1 MALES
6 PDFHQLSHS
15 ALLDAAPDAMIIVSE
30 SAEIVLVNLQAEKLF
45 GYSRNEL
52 VGQSLEIV
60 IPDAS
65 RGLHKQHLARFFAG
79 PKTRTMGSGL
89 ELYGRHRDG
98 TLIPVE
104 VSLSPLRT
112 PEGMF
117 VSSAIR
123 DVTERRRMEAAVKLT
138 ADRLSA
144 AVESVQDAFVLFDGE
159 GKLFLCNSVYR
170 ALLGVA
176 LHGPAHGRA
185 YEEILEA
192 WMDTLVFADDA
203 ERARFRADRL
213 ARRGQAR
220 VTFDVRTKDGKSL
233 RVMDHRTPD
242 GGLVE
247 TIWDLTDDVRREEE
261 LREARAAAD
270 VASAAK
276 SEFLSSMSHELR
288 TPLNAILGFAQLLQ
302 RDKREALS
310 SRHQERIVQIL
321 KGGEHLLHL
330 IDDILD
336 LSRVEAGGVSI
347 STEPVGVEEVLRE
360 VKTTLDPAAA
370 RAGITLALDAIEGH
384 PAIVADRTRFAQIL
398 MNFGSNAIKY
408 NRAGGSVRFRVER
421 KEPTHIRVTVL
432 DTGTGIPHDK
442 QDKLFQPFQRAGQE
456 TGPIEGT
463 GIGLAISRRLA
474 ELMHGSVGFQSRPS
488 QGSEFWVEMPE
499 HTLPEPA
506 SIIPPHEHIHALL
519 DGERRGLVLYV
530 EDNPA
535 NVVFMRDLLG
545 AFEGI
550 ELVVAPTGETGIEL
564 ARKLAPKAVIMDINL
579 PGISGIEALGILRE
593 SPETSEIPVIALTA
607 AASERD
613 RKRGEL
619 AGFYR
624 YLTKPVK
631 VDELEAALEAIL
643 AHD

>member
-1 MALES
+1 
-6 PDFHQLSHS
+6 
-15 ALLDAAPDAMIIVSE
+15 
-30 SAEIVLVNLQAEKLF
+30 
-45 GYSRNEL
+45 
-52 VGQSLEIV
+52 
-60 IPDAS
+60 
-65 RGLHKQHLARFFAG
+65 
-79 PKTRTMGSGL
+79 
-89 ELYGRHRDG
+89 
-98 TLIPVE
+98 
-104 VSLSPLRT
+104 
-112 PEGMF
+112 
-117 VSSAIR
+117 
-123 DVTERRRMEAAVKLT
+123 
-138 ADRLSA
+138 
-144 AVESVQDAFVLFDGE
+144 
-159 GKLFLCNSVYR
+159 
-170 ALLGVA
+170 
-176 LHGPAHGRA
+176 
-185 YEEILEA
+185 
-192 WMDTLVFADDA
+192 VFADDA
-203 ERARFRADRL
+203 ERERFRADRL

-310 SRHQERIVQIL
+310 PRHQERIAQIL

-347 STEPVGVEEVLRE
+347 STEPVGVEEVLHE
-360 VKTTLDPAAA
+360 VKTTLDPAAT

-408 NRAGGSVRFRVER
+408 NRAGGSVRFKVER
-421 KEPTHIRVTVL
+421 KEPTHVRVTVL
-432 DTGTGIPHDK
+432 DTGAGIPVDK

-488 QGSEFWVEMPE
+488 QGSEFWVEMPA

-506 SIIPPHEHIHALL
+506 SVIPPLEHVHALL

-550 ELVVAPTGETGIEL
+550 ELVVAPTGETGVEL
-564 ARKLAPKAVIMDINL
+564 ARKLVPKAVIMDINL
-579 PGISGIEALGILRE
+579 PGISGIEALGILRQA
-593 SPETSEIPVIALTA
+593 PETSEIPVIALTA